1 MITENEYRHENK
13 FRTGCTVPGRLLN
26 RAGEPDKRDAHF
38 KSLPMKQLYLLFL
51 LHILPFVLIGPFPS
65 YAGQPAIPEK
75 ADRIPAIRARLD
87 TLTVR
92 DPAYLGEV
100 DLSVGQAPLPELL
113 RSVAQAGGVNLSVR
127 DASSLTVSCN
137 FSRAR
142 IDELL
147 LFLCEQYGLDIR
159 VIGNIVSVFPF
170 QAPVAAPP
178 TPSVRYNR
186 SDSTLS
192 YDLIAVPLR
201 EVARRITDSTGV
213 NLIVPQALYDRPI
226 SGYIAAMPFAEALGS
241 LAEINKLE
249 ITPVKG
255 SGAWMF
261 AEAVPM
267 SGGAQ
272 APAPNYIRRR
282 QFAPAQLA
290 VDSTGRIT
298 AMIDRGN
305 VYDIILD
312 VCEQL
317 KLDYFFITP
326 VNAQTSI
333 YLKNTEVKT
342 LFDLLLTGTPY
353 TYYEEGGVYMFGE
366 AKSEGLFSTRIVP
379 MRYRTVDKL
388 PDVIPENLKKG
399 VQIAAFGDLNSV
411 IASGDQ
417 RQVAR
422 VEQFLHSIDKTVP
435 LITIE
440 VMIVDA
446 SKDVLLEAGLGLGVG
461 TKPTQTSGTLSP
473 GLDMTLGAGSVN
485 NLIGK
490 INGWGL
496 VQLGKVTPN
505 FYANLKAM
513 EQSGTIELRSTPKLS
528 TLNGHEAVLT
538 SGQMQYYKETNNT
551 YMGTQNPVQSTSYV
565 WKSVEANMTL
575 TITPYVS
582 EDGHITMTIDLSQS
596 EFTERTEKEA
606 PPGTT
611 TRSFKSMVRVRNE
624 EMVLLGGIDRQ
635 SHEKSSQGLPF
646 IARIPVLKWIFGT
659 HKNNRQ
665 ERRLNVF
672 IKPTVIE

>member
-1 MITENEYRHENK
+1 
-13 FRTGCTVPGRLLN
+13 
-26 RAGEPDKRDAHF
+26 
-38 KSLPMKQLYLLFL
+38 MKNLYLFL
-51 LHILPFVLIGPFPS
+51 ILLAWTLCLPAALHAQTG
-65 YAGQPAIPEK
+65 GT
-75 ADRIPAIRARLD
+75 DRIAAIRARLD

-100 DLSVGQAPLPELL
+100 DLSVGEAPLSELL
-113 RSVAQAGGVNLSVR
+113 RSVAQVGGVNLSVR
-127 DASSLTVSCN
+127 DGANLTVSCN

-170 QAPVAAPP
+170 QAPVAPP
-178 TPSVRYNR
+178 PEPSVRFDR

-201 EVARRITDSTGV
+201 EVARRITDSTGI
-213 NLIVPQALYDRPI
+213 NLIVPQSLYERPI
-226 SGYIAAMPFAEALGS
+226 SGYIASMPFAEALGS
-241 LAEINKLE
+241 LAEINNLE

-261 AEAVPM
+261 AEAAPVA
-267 SGGAQ
+267 GGSP
-272 APAPNYIRRR
+272 APAPNYVRRR
-282 QFAPAQLA
+282 QFAPAQLS

-333 YLKNTEVKT
+333 YLKNTDVKT
-342 LFDLLLTGTPY
+342 LFDLLLMGTAY

-366 AKSEGLFSTRIVP
+366 AKHEGIFSTRIVP

-388 PDVIPENLKKG
+388 PEVIPENLKKG
-399 VQIAAFGDLNSV
+399 VQTAAFGDLNSIIV
-411 IASGDQ
+411 SGDQ

-473 GLDMTLGAGSVN
+473 GLDMTLGAEAVN
-485 NLIGK
+485 SLANK
-490 INGWGL
+490 IGL
-496 VQLGKVTPN
+496 VKLGRVTPN

-513 EQSGTIELRSTPKLS
+513 EQSGTIELRSTPRLS

-538 SGQMQYYKETNNT
+538 SGEMQYYKETNNT

-611 TRSFKSMVRVRNE
+611 TRSFKSMVRVKNE

-646 IARIPVLKWIFGT
+646 IARVPVLKWIFGM

-672 IKPTVIE
+672 IKPAVIE

>member
-13 FRTGCTVPGRLLN
+13 FQTGCTVPEQLLN

-38 KSLPMKQLYLLFL
+38 KSLPMKQLYLFFL
-51 LHILPFVLIGPFPS
+51 LHILPFVLTGPFLS
-65 YAGQPAIPEK
+65 YAGQPTIPDK
-75 ADRIPAIRARLD
+75 VDRIPAIRARLD

-127 DASSLTVSCN
+127 DGANLTVSCN

-142 IDELL
+142 IAELL

-170 QAPVAAPP
+170 QAPVAPP
-178 TPSVRYNR
+178 PEPSIRFDR
-186 SDSTLS
+186 ADSTLS

-201 EVARRITDSTGV
+201 EVARRITDSTGI

-241 LAEINKLE
+241 LAGINKLE

-261 AEAVPM
+261 AEAVPLG
-267 SGGAQ
+267 GGAQ
-272 APAPNYIRRR
+272 APAPNYVRRR
-282 QFAPAQLA
+282 QFAPSQLS

-333 YLKNTEVKT
+333 YLKNTDVKT
-342 LFDLLLTGTPY
+342 LFDLLLTGTAY
-353 TYYEEGGVYMFGE
+353 TYYEEGSVYMFGE
-366 AKSEGLFSTRIVP
+366 AKHEGLFSTRIVP

-388 PDVIPENLKKG
+388 PEVIPDNLKKG
-399 VQIAAFGDLNSV
+399 VQIAAFGDLNSI

-422 VEQFLHSIDKTVP
+422 VEQFLRSIDKTVP

-461 TKPTQTSGTLSP
+461 TKPIQTSGTLSP
-473 GLDMTLGAGSVN
+473 GLDMTLGAKAVN
-485 NLIGK
+485 SLANK
-490 INGWGL
+490 IGL
-496 VQLGKVTPN
+496 VKLGKVTPN

-513 EQSGTIELRSTPKLS
+513 EQSGTIELRSTPRLS

-538 SGQMQYYKETNNT
+538 SGEMQYYKETNNT

-611 TRSFKSMVRVRNE
+611 TRSFKSMVRVHNE

-635 SHEKSSQGLPF
+635 SHEKSSKGLPF

-672 IKPTVIE
+672 IKPAVIE

>member
-1 MITENEYRHENK
+1 
-13 FRTGCTVPGRLLN
+13 
-26 RAGEPDKRDAHF
+26 
-38 KSLPMKQLYLLFL
+38 
-51 LHILPFVLIGPFPS
+51 
-65 YAGQPAIPEK
+65 
-75 ADRIPAIRARLD
+75 
-87 TLTVR
+87 
-92 DPAYLGEV
+92 
-100 DLSVGQAPLPELL
+100 
-113 RSVAQAGGVNLSVR
+113 
-127 DASSLTVSCN
+127 
-137 FSRAR
+137 
-142 IDELL
+142 
-147 LFLCEQYGLDIR
+147 
-159 VIGNIVSVFPF
+159 
-170 QAPVAAPP
+170 
-178 TPSVRYNR
+178 
-186 SDSTLS
+186 
-192 YDLIAVPLR
+192 
-201 EVARRITDSTGV
+201 
-213 NLIVPQALYDRPI
+213 
-226 SGYIAAMPFAEALGS
+226 MPFAEALGS
-241 LAEINKLE
+241 LAGINKLE

-261 AEAVPM
+261 AEAVPLG
-267 SGGAQ
+267 GGAQ
-272 APAPNYIRRR
+272 APAPNYVRRR
-282 QFAPAQLA
+282 QFAPSQLS

-333 YLKNTEVKT
+333 YLKNTDVKT
-342 LFDLLLTGTPY
+342 LFDLLLTGTAY
-353 TYYEEGGVYMFGE
+353 TYYEEGSVYMFGE
-366 AKSEGLFSTRIVP
+366 AKHEGLFSTRIVP

-388 PDVIPENLKKG
+388 SEVIPDNLKKG
-399 VQIAAFGDLNSV
+399 VQIAAFGDLNSI

-422 VEQFLHSIDKTVP
+422 VEQFLRSIDKTVP

-461 TKPTQTSGTLSP
+461 TKPIQTSGTLSP
-473 GLDMTLGAGSVN
+473 GLDMTLGAKAVN
-485 NLIGK
+485 SLANK
-490 INGWGL
+490 IGL
-496 VQLGKVTPN
+496 VKLGKVTPN

-513 EQSGTIELRSTPKLS
+513 EQSGTIELRSTPRLS

-538 SGQMQYYKETNNT
+538 SGEMQYYKETNNT

-611 TRSFKSMVRVRNE
+611 TRSFKSMVRVHNE

-635 SHEKSSQGLPF
+635 SHEKSSKGLPF

-672 IKPTVIE
+672 IKPAVIE

>member
-1 MITENEYRHENK
+1 
-13 FRTGCTVPGRLLN
+13 
-26 RAGEPDKRDAHF
+26 
-38 KSLPMKQLYLLFL
+38 MKKLYLLLIL
-51 LHILPFVLIGPFPS
+51 LVWTLCLPVALHAQTG
-65 YAGQPAIPEK
+65 GT
-75 ADRIPAIRARLD
+75 DRIAAIRARLD

-127 DASSLTVSCN
+127 DGANLAVSCN
-137 FSRAR
+137 FTRAR

-147 LFLCEQYGLDIR
+147 LFLCEQYGLDIQ
-159 VIGNIVSVFPF
+159 VIGNIVSVFPY
-170 QAPVAAPP
+170 QAPVAPP
-178 TPSVRYNR
+178 PEPSVRYNR

-201 EVARRITDSTGV
+201 EVARHITDSTGV
-213 NLIVPQALYDRPI
+213 NLIVPQTLYERPV

-249 ITPVKG
+249 VTPFQG
-255 SGAWMF
+255 SGAWAF
-261 AEAVPM
+261 AEAALVA
-267 SGGAQ
+267 GGSP
-272 APAPNYIRRR
+272 APAPNYVRRR
-282 QFAPAQLA
+282 QFAPAQLS

-333 YLKNTEVKT
+333 YLKNTDVKT
-342 LFDLLLTGTPY
+342 LFDLLLTGTAY
-353 TYYEEGGVYMFGE
+353 TYYEEGSVYMFGE
-366 AKSEGLFSTRIVP
+366 AKHEGLFSTRIVP

-388 PDVIPENLKKG
+388 PEVIPDNLKKG

-461 TKPTQTSGTLSP
+461 AKPTQTSGTLSP
-473 GLDMTLGAGSVN
+473 GLDMTLGAEAVN
-485 NLIGK
+485 SLANK
-490 INGWGL
+490 IGL
-496 VQLGKVTPN
+496 VKLGKVTPN

-513 EQSGTIELRSTPKLS
+513 EQSGTIELRSTPRLS

-672 IKPTVIE
+672 IKPAVIE